1 VTPVLELLH
10 LKVVPASPTMLAAV
24 AGGAVFAGSC
34 MLGGHSAEP
43 AADPG
48 GTLTATQVRSCLE
61 TRPQDEDGEDG
72 LVFRTTRRS
81 SEHFVGVLMMDLTTE
96 TPRTATVGI
105 AIYDDPDLLDAYEE
119 RARQDP
125 DEEVRRVQN
134 AVVSTHGHFTGRLA
148 EGARWV
154 RGCLG

>member
-1 VTPVLELLH
+1 MLELLH
-10 LKVVPASPTMLAAV
+10 LKIVPASPTMLAAV
-24 AGGAVFAGSC
+24 AGGALFAGSC

-48 GTLTATQVRSCLE
+48 GTLSATQVRNCLE
-61 TRPQDEDGEDG
+61 TWPQDEDG

-81 SEHFVGVLMMDLTTE
+81 SENFVGVLMMDLTTE
-96 TPRTATVGI
+96 TPTTATVGI

-134 AVVSTHGHFTGRLA
+134 AVVSTHGHFTGLLA